1 MKLNDKIAIVTGAG
15 SGMGEATGRLF
26 ASEGATVVIADK
38 DEAKANEVA
47 DSIRSAGGKAS
58 ALAVN
63 VTNEEQVCRI
73 VSRVVKEYGTLDIL
87 INCVGIAQFKPTLEI
102 TLQEW
107 QLQIDVNL
115 TGVFL
120 CCREAGKIMIPKGY
134 GKIVTFGSTGG
145 ITGVPAMAHYTAAK
159 HGIVGLTRALAVE
172 WGRHNIHVNCI
183 CPGATMTS
191 MLMSSTTE
199 EYRAKRSLRI
209 PLQRLGKPEEQASTA
224 LFLASADS
232 DYINGAVI
240 CTDGGVSALSPGTP
254 TNVISGKT

>member
-120 CCREAGKIMIPKGY
+120 
-134 GKIVTFGSTGG
+134 
-145 ITGVPAMAHYTAAK
+145 
-159 HGIVGLTRALAVE
+159 
-172 WGRHNIHVNCI
+172 
-183 CPGATMTS
+183 
-191 MLMSSTTE
+191 
-199 EYRAKRSLRI
+199 
-209 PLQRLGKPEEQASTA
+209 
-224 LFLASADS
+224 
-232 DYINGAVI
+232 
-240 CTDGGVSALSPGTP
+240 
-254 TNVISGKT
+254 